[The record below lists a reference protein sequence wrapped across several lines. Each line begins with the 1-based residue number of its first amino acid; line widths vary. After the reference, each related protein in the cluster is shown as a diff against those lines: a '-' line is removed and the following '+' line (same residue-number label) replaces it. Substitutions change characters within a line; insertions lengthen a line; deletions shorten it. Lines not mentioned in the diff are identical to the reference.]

1 MRRCSAVELYV
12 PQSVPTLVLFF
23 SFSLSYLSFHS
34 VLFKKKISMRG
45 AVESKWLYSFCGL
58 MAAMLSNQIKKH
70 IASHLGGRTLP
81 QTRCFDR
88 DRSVFYQSKIDL
100 FDSTTYKTSTC
111 SLHDWQAV
119 ISFLNSLVLF
129 DFCLKVW
136 TRFPIFSALLFKFG
150 WMQWQSMRPCSDV
163 VMVLRIFWAIVQ
175 WREKFSGDNF

>member
-12 PQSVPTLVLFF
+12 PHSVPTLVLLLSSFLLVVPLCSIRFF
-23 SFSLSYLSFHS
+23 FF
-34 VLFKKKISMRG
+34 FFPKRG
-45 AVESKWLYSFCGL
+45 AVESKWFYSFCGL

-88 DRSVFYQSKIDL
+88 DRSVFYQSQIDF
-100 FDSTTYKTSTC
+100 FDSATYKTSTC

-119 ISFLNSLVLF
+119 ISFLNSLILF

-136 TRFPIFSALLFKFG
+136 TGFPVFSALLF
-150 WMQWQSMRPCSDV
+150 
-163 VMVLRIFWAIVQ
+163 
-175 WREKFSGDNF
+175 